1 MKKLIA
7 PILLLCFMSTCN
19 MIIAQDSSTDFK
31 ERNPIYDYSEN
42 QLNNTDT
49 ISDFNSK
56 SNKLK
61 ITGTIFE
68 SDGITPAKDVLLFI
82 EHADENGDYQ
92 IKTENDKRY
101 VQQRGWI
108 KTDSD
113 GQYTFYTFVPGSA
126 FEPITYPRTREM
138 KQIFPVIKESGQ
150 EEYDLEAFLFDD
162 DPLLTKRCR
171 TKLTRTGIANV
182 LKLVKQDDIFIATK
196 NIILAQ
202 SIPSI

>member
-7 PILLLCFMSTCN
+7 PILLLCFMSTYN
-19 MIIAQDSSTDFK
+19 TIIAQDSSTDFK

-101 VQQRGWI
+101 VQHRGWI
-108 KTDSD
+108 KTDAD
-113 GQYTFYTFVPGSA
+113 GQYTFYTFIPGSA
-126 FEPITYPRTREM
+126 FKPITYPRTREM

-150 EEYDLEAFLFDD
+150 DEYDLEAFLFDD

-171 TKLTRTGIANV
+171 AKLKRKGVDNI
-182 LKLVKQDDIFIATK
+182 LKLEKHGDMLVATR
-196 NIILAQ
+196 NIILNQ
-202 SIPSI
+202 NIPSY

>member
-7 PILLLCFMSTCN
+7 PILLLCFMSTYN
-19 MIIAQDSSTDFK
+19 TIIAQDSSTDFK

-101 VQQRGWI
+101 VQHRGWI
-108 KTDSD
+108 KTDAD
-113 GQYTFYTFVPGSA
+113 GQYTFYTFIPGSA
-126 FEPITYPRTREM
+126 FKPITYPRTREM

-150 EEYDLEAFLFDD
+150 DEYDLEAFLFED

-171 TKLTRTGIANV
+171 TKLKRKGVDNI
-182 LKLVKQDDIFIATK
+182 LKLEKHDDMFVATR
-196 NIILAQ
+196 NIILNQ
-202 SIPSI
+202 NIPSY